1 MGCARNFKHIVQNL
15 AFHNTK
21 ESHAMTY
28 PISQTGR
35 IVLVLGGAGGVGKSV
50 AQLFAEQGAHVA
62 ITHRPGADKASEA
75 RAFISSLPGT
85 NHAAFAADI
94 GDSAT
99 LAVLSEAM
107 QARFGNKL
115 HVLVN
120 SAGFTKP
127 IPHANLDD
135 LDDDLID
142 DIFRINW
149 RGQFAAVRVF
159 APMLKNSGDGLIVS
173 ISSIAAN
180 NGNGSNIAY
189 GAAKAGVEAMT
200 KSLARALAPEIR
212 AMNVSPGVVD
222 TGFVPGRGAEFNAKT
237 AATTPLRR
245 VATADDVAAAVL
257 ACATHLT
264 YSTGTTITVDGGR
277 AL

>member
-1 MGCARNFKHIVQNL
+1 M
-15 AFHNTK
+15 
-21 ESHAMTY
+21 SY
-28 PISQTGR
+28 PISQAGR
-35 IVLVLGGAGGVGKSV
+35 IVLVMGGAGGVGQ
-50 AQLFAEQGAHVA
+50 ATARLFAENGAHVA
-62 ITHRPGADKASEA
+62 ITHRDDAQKATDA
-75 RAFISSLPGT
+75 QAFMKSLPGS
-85 NHAAFAADI
+85 NHAAFAADV
-94 GDSAT
+94 GNTASLLKLRD
-99 LAVLSEAM
+99 AM
-107 QARFGNKL
+107 QAKYGDKL

-127 IPHANLDD
+127 IPHANLDA
-135 LDDDLID
+135 LDDELID
-142 DIFRINW
+142 RMFQINW
-149 RGQFAAVRVF
+149 RGQFATVRTF
-159 APMLKNSGDGLIVS
+159 APMLKNSGDGLVVS

-189 GAAKAGVEAMT
+189 GAVKAGIEAMT

-237 AATTPLRR
+237 AASTPLKR